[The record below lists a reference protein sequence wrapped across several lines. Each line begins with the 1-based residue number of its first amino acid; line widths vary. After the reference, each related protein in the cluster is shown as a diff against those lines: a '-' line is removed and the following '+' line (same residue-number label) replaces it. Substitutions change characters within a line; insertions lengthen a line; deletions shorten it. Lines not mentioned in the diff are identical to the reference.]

1 MRGRHSGHQNGNAAQ
16 NTSSAGKRK
25 EQLSLLRRPQNEV
38 NTMKFGHVLL
48 AALGLIVIA
57 AVVSPPGTNGALA
70 QSLPNPY
77 RIVDGWAQLPNG
89 RQMGA
94 VGKVAIDPDGRH
106 IWAVIRCDPLADPAR
121 FGDEC
126 RDSKTDSVYKFSPD
140 GKVVTSFGGG
150 MFIWPHGIDVD
161 REGNVWVTDAVAANR
176 TPKGDKRGQQVVKFS
191 PAGKVLMTLGT
202 PGVGGAGAD
211 HFTSPSDIVV
221 APSGELFVADGH
233 NEDGNNR
240 VVKFSKDGKFIKAW
254 GRTGYAPGEFRTL
267 HAIAMDSRGRIFV
280 GDRANNRIQL
290 FDQEG
295 KFLAQWTQFG
305 RPSGIFFDS
314 RDQIY
319 VADSESD
326 DVQNPGWEMGIRIGD
341 ARSGWISAFIQ
352 YPWGD
357 PRETPGTGA
366 EFVAVDREGNL
377 YGGEPRPKKLQKYVR
392 VRP

>member
-1 MRGRHSGHQNGNAAQ
+1 MGH
-16 NTSSAGKRK
+16 T
-25 EQLSLLRRPQNEV
+25 RRLGWV
-38 NTMKFGHVLL
+38 GTLVFGL
-48 AALGLIVIA
+48 
-57 AVVSPPGTNGALA
+57 AVVLAIATSLGVGGAVFA
-70 QSLPNPY
+70 QALPNPY
-77 RIVDGWAQLPNG
+77 RLVEGWAQLPNG

-94 VGKVAIDPDGRH
+94 VGKVVIDPDGRH
-106 IWAVIRCDPLADPAR
+106 IWAVVRCEPLADPAR

-126 RDSKTDSVYKFSPD
+126 RDSKVDAVYKFSPD

-150 MFIWPHGIDVD
+150 MFIWPHGLALDPD
-161 REGNVWVTDAVAANR
+161 GNVWVTDAVAANR
-176 TPKGDKRGQQVVKFS
+176 TPRGDRRGQQVVKFS
-191 PAGKVLMTLGT
+191 PEGKVLMTLGM
-202 PGVGGAGAD
+202 PGMPGGDPA
-211 HFTSPSDIVV
+211 HFTSPSDVV
-221 APSGELFVADGH
+221 AAPNGDIFVADGH

-240 VVKFSKDGKFIKAW
+240 VVKFSKDGKFIKTW

-305 RPSGIFFDS
+305 RPSGIFFDT

-341 ARSGWISAFIQ
+341 ARTGWIHTFIQ
-352 YPWGD
+352 YQWGD

-366 EFVAVDREGNL
+366 EFVAADRDGNL